1 MLSEAGSS
9 LSLIEVYVWTD
20 TKFVHFVKETDITI
34 IKMMRNKTGTFECIF
49 ILVCCGIS
57 LNLKMLYR

>member
-1 MLSEAGSS
+1 MVLSEAGSS

-34 IKMMRNKTGTFECIF
+34 IKMMRNKT
-49 ILVCCGIS
+49 
-57 LNLKMLYR
+57 